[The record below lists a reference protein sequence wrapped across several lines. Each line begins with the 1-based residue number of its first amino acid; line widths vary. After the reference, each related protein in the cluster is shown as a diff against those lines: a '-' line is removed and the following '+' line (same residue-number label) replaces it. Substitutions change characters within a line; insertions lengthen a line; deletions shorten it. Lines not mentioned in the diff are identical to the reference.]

1 MQTISGKIQKAKK
14 IVMYGVEGVGKTV
27 FGSNFPKP
35 FFIDTEESTLE
46 LDVDRIL
53 PTCWAQVTMK
63 VDEFI
68 ENQQGYETLIIDT
81 ADWAEQLAKQKICD
95 EMQLNNIEDLGYGK
109 GYVYLA
115 KEIQSLLN
123 KLTILNNKG
132 MHVVILA
139 HAMIKKF
146 EQPDEA
152 GAYDRYEMKLE
163 KKTSPLYREWA
174 NMVLFGNHKTYVI
187 EDKNKKKRAQDA
199 GRVLYTE
206 HSPSW
211 DAKNRESFPT
221 ELKLL
226 PDALPPELA
235 KVLNFNTTKPAVE
248 KPATKPAVEKPKV
261 EEIKKEDPNTGEP
274 TAFHAQ
280 LYSLMDES
288 GITAEEIKKMV
299 IIRGHFPEAM
309 PIDNYPED
317 YVNGRLIA
325 NWDKVVNF
333 INKKVRV

>member
-46 LDVDRIL
+46 LDVHRIL
-53 PTCWAQVTMK
+53 PICWAQVTMT

-68 ENQQGYETLIIDT
+68 QDKQGFETLIIDT
-81 ADWAEQLAKQKICD
+81 ADWTEQLAKQKICD

-115 KEIQSLLN
+115 KEIQGLLN

-132 MHVVILA
+132 MHIVILA

-174 NMVLFGNHKTYVI
+174 NMVLFGNHKTYVV
-187 EDKNKKKRAQDA
+187 EDNNKKKRAQDA
-199 GRVLYTE
+199 GRVLTLLIRHPGMLRTE
-206 HSPSW
+206 K
-211 DAKNRESFPT
+211 AF
-221 ELKLL
+221 LL
-226 PDALPPELA
+226 
-235 KVLNFNTTKPAVE
+235 N
-248 KPATKPAVEKPKV
+248 
-261 EEIKKEDPNTGEP
+261 
-274 TAFHAQ
+274 
-280 LYSLMDES
+280 
-288 GITAEEIKKMV
+288 
-299 IIRGHFPEAM
+299 
-309 PIDNYPED
+309 
-317 YVNGRLIA
+317 
-325 NWDKVVNF
+325 
-333 INKKVRV
+333 